1 MLMIKIIINLSA
13 LGIICNSCDVSIF
26 DWKTGEKLDN
36 SNDRQFLRSIR
47 EAIENKSYCDI
58 KIYTRNAPLPT
69 LGNIL
74 EN

>member
-36 SNDRQFLRSIR
+36 SNDRQLRSIR

-69 LGNIL
+69 LRNL
-74 EN
+74 LVN